1 MFEPSFRRLRGAVLA
16 LALLSLLAAP
26 VSLAQSSEP
35 VVFGQSKIVVET
47 RAGGRLPF
55 EVEIAETPDQLHQG
69 LMFRDSLPD
78 TGGMLF
84 LLPSE
89 QVASFWMRN
98 TFLPLDLL
106 FIAHNGRITNIHHRA
121 SPGSMTIL
129 NSSEPVR
136 GVLEI
141 NGGMAQRL
149 GIRAGDHLRHPAFH
163 P

>member
-1 MFEPSFRRLRGAVLA
+1 MCKFPFGHLRSAVLA
-16 LALLSLLAAP
+16 LLLLPVLATAP
-26 VSLAQSSEP
+26 GLAQSLEP
-35 VVFGQSKIVVET
+35 VAFGRGKVVIET
-47 RAGGRLPF
+47 RSGSRLPF
-55 EVEIAETPDQLHQG
+55 DVEIADTPDQLHQG
-69 LMFRDSLPD
+69 LMFRDTLPD

-106 FIAHNGRITNIHHRA
+106 YIAHDGRITNIHHRA
-121 SPGSMTIL
+121 SPGSLTIL

-149 GIRAGDHLRHPAFH
+149 GIRAGDMLRHLAFH